1 MLAARPVFLIATV
14 ILLAALAGWLA
25 GFLPAPR
32 NYEIAFRTNPY
43 SRQSLL
49 MLSAG
54 MAAGWTVLVLPWS
67 VLLSL
72 RLRARQRRRSLAVVP
87 AALTAIA
94 IAGVALAGALLGGPP
109 PGQQAE
115 NPAPYLSWANG
126 DFILLDSIV
135 MAALT
140 TGAAA
145 LIFGLALTFE
155 ALRPDIRD
163 IDDVFS

>member
-25 GFLPAPR
+25 GL
-32 NYEIAFRTNPY
+32 
-43 SRQSLL
+43 
-49 MLSAG
+49 
-54 MAAGWTVLVLPWS
+54 
-67 VLLSL
+67 
-72 RLRARQRRRSLAVVP
+72 P

>member
-43 SRQSLL
+43 
-49 MLSAG
+49 
-54 MAAGWTVLVLPWS
+54 
-67 VLLSL
+67 
-72 RLRARQRRRSLAVVP
+72 SLAVVP